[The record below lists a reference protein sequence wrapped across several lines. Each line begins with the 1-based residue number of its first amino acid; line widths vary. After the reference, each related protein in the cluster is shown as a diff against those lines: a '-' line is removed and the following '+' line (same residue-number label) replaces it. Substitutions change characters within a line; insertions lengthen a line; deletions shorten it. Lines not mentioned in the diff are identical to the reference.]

1 MIPNDIIQ
9 NELIVI
15 QHHLD
20 DMKEGLKSRDIP
32 YVMRGVTDIEESIK
46 RLSSMLKPRER
57 TEIERIA
64 DTIDD

>member
-1 MIPNDIIQ
+1 MIPNDTIQ

-20 DMKEGLKSRDIP
+20 DMKEGLKSKDIP
-32 YVMRGVTDIEESIK
+32 YVMKGVTDIEESIK
-46 RLSSMLKPRER
+46 RLSSMLKPREK